1 MNEQLTPEQEG
12 RKTVK
17 IMQDCFKSFGLSD
30 KEANTKIGA
39 LVSHVQSSNGSF
51 TFLRIRDV
59 VYTVEVTG
67 VNQVE
72 IHAIP
77 GGSSKQ
83 DDKYRVKKLE
93 QTLPNALAVLQQLG
107 TQVVYVTM
115 PKKDSKPYDKI
126 MEEFGFAKRDIPEE
140 VGAADLIAY
149 IARIQ

>member
-1 MNEQLTPEQEG
+1 
-12 RKTVK
+12 
-17 IMQDCFKSFGLSD
+17 
-30 KEANTKIGA
+30 
-39 LVSHVQSSNGSF
+39 
-51 TFLRIRDV
+51 